1 MAPEAAVKRRICLI
15 AMSLA
20 AFVSA
25 VEPSAAQDL
34 TGEWQFKRRAREGF
48 HTGTLVIDK
57 DGQVRQRGRSPLQ
70 DYSQCGHVVA
80 AGDKVEIV
88 FTSVKSS
95 HGYSIDHFY
104 CTVQSESALRCFNID
119 GIGKED
125 DLFRLERTG
134 RTPASP
140 DGQRDDVCPTR
151 DRPQV

>member
-1 MAPEAAVKRRICLI
+1 MRRHAGILAIALAVLATTAAP
-15 AMSLA
+15 SL
-20 AFVSA
+20 
-25 VEPSAAQDL
+25 AQDL
-34 TGEWQFKRRAREGF
+34 TGEWQFKRKAREGY

-95 HGYSIDHFY
+95 RGYSIDRFY
-104 CTVQSESALRCFNID
+104 CTVQSESALSCFNVD

-125 DLFRLERTG
+125 DLFRIERVAG
-134 RTPASP
+134 TPGSP
-140 DGQRDDVCPTR
+140 GGQMDDVCPTR
-151 DRPQV
+151 EKPQV

>member
-1 MAPEAAVKRRICLI
+1 VRRRIAVLAI
-15 AMSLA
+15 SLA
-20 AFVSA
+20 ALAAA
-25 VEPSAAQDL
+25 VEPCAAQDL
-34 TGEWQFKRRAREGF
+34 SGEWKFKRRAREGF

-95 HGYSIDHFY
+95 HGYSIDRFY
-104 CTVQSESALRCFNID
+104 CTVQGENALSCFNID

-125 DLFRLERTG
+125 DLFRIERIG
-134 RTPASP
+134 RMPASP
-140 DGQRDDVCPTR
+140 DGRMDDVCPAR
-151 DRPQV
+151 ERPQV

>member
-1 MAPEAAVKRRICLI
+1 MKRRAGVLAI
-15 AMSLA
+15 ALA
-20 AFVSA
+20 ALVAA
-25 VEPSAAQDL
+25 VEPSLAQDL
-34 TGEWQFKRRAREGF
+34 SGEWQFKRRAREGF

-57 DGQVRQRGRSPLQ
+57 DRQVRQKGRSPLQ

-95 HGYSIDHFY
+95 RGYSIDHFY
-104 CTVQSESALRCFNID
+104 CTVQGENALRCFNID

-140 DGQRDDVCPTR
+140 DGRMDDACPPR
-151 DRPQV
+151 ERPQV

>member
-1 MAPEAAVKRRICLI
+1 VKRRIGLV
-15 AMSLA
+15 ALSLGA
-20 AFVSA
+20 LSIVSG
-25 VEPSAAQDL
+25 PLAAQDL
-34 TGEWQFKRRAREGF
+34 AGEWQFKRRAREGL
-48 HTGTLVIDK
+48 HAGTIIIDK
-57 DGQVRQRGRSPLQ
+57 AGQVKMKGRNPFQ

-119 GIGKED
+119 GIGKEN
-125 DLFRLERTG
+125 DLFRIERIG

-140 DGQRDDVCPTR
+140 DGQMDDVCPAR
-151 DRPQV
+151 ERPQV

>member
-1 MAPEAAVKRRICLI
+1 MKRQVSALAI
-15 AMSLA
+15 SLA
-20 AFVSA
+20 VLATLA
-25 VEPSAAQDL
+25 GPSVAQDL
-34 TGEWQFKRRAREGF
+34 TGEWQFKRKAREGY

-88 FTSVKSS
+88 FTSVKSGR
-95 HGYSIDHFY
+95 GYSIDHFY
-104 CTVQSESALRCFNID
+104 CTVQGENALRCFNID

-125 DLFRLERTG
+125 DLFRIVRIG

-140 DGQRDDVCPTR
+140 DRQMDDVCPAR
-151 DRPQV
+151 ERPQV

>member
-1 MAPEAAVKRRICLI
+1 MKRQVSALAI
-15 AMSLA
+15 SLA
-20 AFVSA
+20 VLATLAS
-25 VEPSAAQDL
+25 PSVAQDL
-34 TGEWQFKRRAREGF
+34 TGEWQFKRKAREGY

-88 FTSVKSS
+88 FTTVKSS
-95 HGYSIDHFY
+95 RGYSIDRFY
-104 CTVQSESALRCFNID
+104 CTVQGESALSCFNID

-125 DLFRLERTG
+125 DLFRIVRIG

-140 DGQRDDVCPTR
+140 DRQMDDVCPAR
-151 DRPQV
+151 ERPQV

>member
-1 MAPEAAVKRRICLI
+1 VKRQVGVL
-15 AMSLA
+15 AVLLA
-20 AFVSA
+20 ALVTM
-25 VEPSAAQDL
+25 VEPSVAQDL
-34 TGEWQFKRRAREGF
+34 TGEWKFTRRAREGY

-80 AGDKVEIV
+80 AGGKVEIV
-88 FTSVKSS
+88 FTSVESS

-125 DLFRLERTG
+125 DLFRIERIG
-134 RTPASP
+134 RVPASP
-140 DGQRDDVCPTR
+140 EGRMDDICPAR
-151 DRPQV
+151 ERPQV

>member
-1 MAPEAAVKRRICLI
+1 MKRQVSALAI
-15 AMSLA
+15 SLA
-20 AFVSA
+20 VLVTLAA
-25 VEPSAAQDL
+25 PSVAQDL
-34 TGEWQFKRRAREGF
+34 TGEWQFKRKAREGY

-88 FTSVKSS
+88 FTTVKSS
-95 HGYSIDHFY
+95 RGYSIDRFY
-104 CTVQSESALRCFNID
+104 CTVQGESALSCFNID

-125 DLFRLERTG
+125 DLFRIVRIG

-140 DGQRDDVCPTR
+140 DRQMDDVCPAR
-151 DRPQV
+151 ERPQV